1 MLRYR
6 QKGFNYLFA
15 HADVQNDFE
24 KLTCL
29 VKRRFGPAKELCTL
43 TAKIHHKIII
53 AVRSDTV
60 TMNMSQICWSF
71 L

>member
-1 MLRYR
+1 MESER
-6 QKGFNYLFA
+6 A
-15 HADVQNDFE
+15 HEYHCAHGDVQNDFE

-43 TAKIHHKIII
+43 TAKNHHKIII
-53 AVRSDTV
+53 TVRSDTV